1 MSEALVTGP
10 LAALPPGLALA
21 LPVAI
26 LLAALVLV
34 LVSLRRSARLAARLE
49 ARLDML
55 AGAQAQSEAERS
67 GADTAAAQALG
78 ALQERLAAIDRAQAN
93 IERLSGDVLGLQDIL
108 SNKQARGAFGEIQLH
123 DILAAALPPDAWT
136 WQGTLSTG
144 VRADALV
151 HLPEP
156 PGTLAIDSKFP
167 LEPYEALVA
176 ASDDGARTEA
186 ARAFRTSVRGHMR
199 AIAEKYVRPGE
210 TGDGA
215 LMFVPSEAVYA
226 ELHAR
231 FPDLVREGFGLRV
244 WTVSPTTCMA
254 VLHTLRA
261 VLRDARMREQAGAIR
276 ETLQLLMRDIA
287 QIGARVDKLQTHFRQ
302 AEADLAGIGAAAGRA
317 AARADRLDD
326 MEFGEQNDNDPPPRS
341 GVRIVRG

>member
-1 MSEALVTGP
+1 MSEARVTEA
-10 LAALPPGLALA
+10 LAALPQGVAPA
-21 LPVAI
+21 LPAAV
-26 LLAALVLV
+26 LLAALVLA
-34 LVSLRRSARLAARLE
+34 LIAARRSARLAARVE
-49 ARLDML
+49 AQLATL
-55 AGAQAQSEAERS
+55 AGAQARREAERA
-67 GADTAAAQALG
+67 GADTQAAQALG

-136 WQGTLSTG
+136 WQGTLSSG

-156 PGTLAIDSKFP
+156 PGRLAIDSKFP

-176 ASDDGARTEA
+176 AGDDAARAEA
-186 ARAFRTSVRGHMR
+186 ARAFRTAVRGHMR
-199 AIAEKYVRPGE
+199 AISEKYVLPGE

-215 LMFVPSEAVYA
+215 LMFVPSEAVYS

-276 ETLQLLMRDIA
+276 ETLHLLMRDIA
-287 QIGARVDKLQTHFRQ
+287 QIGTRVEKLQTHFRQ

-326 MEFGEQNDNDPPPRS
+326 MEFGGQDGGEPPPRS
-341 GVRIVRG
+341 GVRIVRS